1 MLGSWSARADVS
13 GGARSYLE
21 VILGHWSALEDIHK
35 ADESLKFFVRAI
47 PSRTV
52 LTMASL
58 PLQLSFPRRGCRLAG
73 FSPGPTFCCPAF
85 LQLLAKYWLERG
97 GVGRRGGSS
106 QGRFPTPPTPLLLV
120 CWQAQGWRRGGDATE
135 PRPLR
140 GRRGLRLSRAPFG
153 TLLHGTRAACAF
165 RMGSTWLPFLS
176 LETRAPGRGHPPVR
190 DVHSSADPRGRV
202 EREVAR
208 VPSGAG
214 GTVARSG
221 RPGRLRVP
229 SPRPARTCPLR
240 SRLRAARGPRSR
252 GRRKALRIGVQWLFS
267 KCHGI
272 RWQAFLSHCLS
283 GNLRGSVTFPAPR
296 WPPLSSAKPAQRM
309 SSAAFSLSASLPQ
322 IPEENVCWT

>member
-1 MLGSWSARADVS
+1 MQTSWVCTWAHLLLPCILTTVGQVLAREGRHGQKGRKLSGSVPHASDPFAS
-13 GGARSYLE
+13 GL
-21 VILGHWSALEDIHK
+21 
-35 ADESLKFFVRAI
+35 
-47 PSRTV
+47 
-52 LTMASL
+52 
-58 PLQLSFPRRGCRLAG
+58 LAG
-73 FSPGPTFCCPAF
+73 AG
-85 LQLLAKYWLERG
+85 LE
-97 GVGRRGGSS
+97 
-106 QGRFPTPPTPLLLV
+106 T
-120 CWQAQGWRRGGDATE
+120 
-135 PRPLR
+135 
-140 GRRGLRLSRAPFG
+140 RRGLRLSRAPFG

-214 GTVARSG
+214 GTAARSG

-229 SPRPARTCPLR
+229 SPRPARTCPLH
-240 SRLRAARGPRSR
+240 SRPRAARGPRSR

-309 SSAAFSLSASLPQ
+309 SSGAFSL
-322 IPEENVCWT
+322 